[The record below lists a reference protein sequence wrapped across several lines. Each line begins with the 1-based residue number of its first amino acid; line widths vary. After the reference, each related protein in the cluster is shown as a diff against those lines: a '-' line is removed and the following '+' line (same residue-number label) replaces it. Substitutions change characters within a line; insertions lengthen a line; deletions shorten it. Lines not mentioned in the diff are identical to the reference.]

1 MSRNVV
7 LSFPVELIY
16 QSLNNIFEFN
26 NNFKEVVVLSLYVS
40 VFATL
45 ISSIVSIYLASYMAI
60 KNFSGKSII
69 TLTFNSLMSLPPV
82 VVGLILYIIF
92 SSSGVLGFMDLLY
105 SPHIMIIAQFIIITP
120 IIISLSLKSLNDRYS
135 LLSEYLNSLNTSG
148 NKIRRTIIF
157 ESRYDLLI
165 IIITG
170 LSRALSEVGAVIIV
184 GGNIDNLTRVMTTS
198 IVLETSR
205 GELSLA
211 LSLGISLIFIA
222 VIMNLL
228 ILYIKNK
235 LL

>member
-1 MSRNVV
+1 MDLLNQ
-7 LSFPVELIY
+7 SF
-16 QSLNNIFEFN
+16 NNIFELN
-26 NNFKEVVVLSLYVS
+26 NSFVEVVVLSLYVS
-40 VFATL
+40 VLATL
-45 ISSIVSIYLASYMAI
+45 VSSIISIYLASYMAI
-60 KNFSGKSII
+60 KDFIGKNII
-69 TLTFNSLMSLPPV
+69 TIIFNSLMSLPPV

-92 SSSGVLGFMDLLY
+92 SASGILGFMDLLY
-105 SPHIMIIAQFIIITP
+105 SPQIMIIAQFIIITP
-120 IIISLSLKSLNDRYS
+120 IIVSLSLKNLNDRYN
-135 LLSEYLNSLNTSG
+135 LLNEYLMSLNTST
-148 NKIRRTIIF
+148 NKIRKTIIF

-222 VIMNLL
+222 LIMNLL

>member
-7 LSFPVELIY
+7 LSFSVELIF
-16 QSLNNIFEFN
+16 QSLTNIFEFN
-26 NNFKEVVVLSLYVS
+26 NNFKEVVTLSLYVS

-45 ISSIVSIYLASYMAI
+45 ISSIISIYLASYMAI
-60 KNFSGKSII
+60 KSFLGKNII
-69 TLTFNSLMSLPPV
+69 TLIFNSLMSLPPV
-82 VVGLILYIIF
+82 VVGLVLYIIF

>member
-1 MSRNVV
+1 M
-7 LSFPVELIY
+7 ELIL
-16 QSLNNIFEFN
+16 QSFTNIFELDN
-26 NNFKEVVVLSLYVS
+26 SFKDVVVLSLYVS
-40 VFATL
+40 LIATI
-45 ISSIVSIYLASYMAI
+45 ISSVISIYLASYMAI
-60 KNFSGKSII
+60 KNFFGKDAI
-69 TLTFNSLMSLPPV
+69 TLIFNSLMSLPPV

-92 SSSGVLGFMDLLY
+92 TSSGVLGFMDLLY
-105 SPHIMIIAQFIIITP
+105 SPQIMIIAQFIIITP

-135 LLSEYLNSLNTSG
+135 LLNDYLFSLNTSE
-148 NKIRRTIIF
+148 NKIRRTIMF

-165 IIITG
+165 IVITG

-222 VIMNLL
+222 IVMNLL
-228 ILYIKNK
+228 IVYIKNK

>member
-1 MSRNVV
+1 M
-7 LSFPVELIY
+7 ELILE
-16 QSLNNIFEFN
+16 SIANIFELN
-26 NNFKEVVVLSLYVS
+26 NSFKDIVILSLYVS
-40 VFATL
+40 VIATI
-45 ISSIVSIYLASYMAI
+45 ISSVISIYLTSYMAI
-60 KNFSGKSII
+60 KNFFGKDAI
-69 TLTFNSLMSLPPV
+69 TLIFNSLMSLPPV

-105 SPHIMIIAQFIIITP
+105 SPSIMIIAQFIIIAP
-120 IIISLSLKSLNDRYS
+120 IIISLSLKCLNDRYS
-135 LLSEYLNSLNTSG
+135 LLGDYLFSLNTSE
-148 NKIRRTIIF
+148 NKIRRTLVY

-165 IIITG
+165 IVITG

-211 LSLGISLIFIA
+211 LSLGISLIVIA
-222 VIMNLL
+222 ITMNLL
-228 ILYIKNK
+228 ISYIKNK